1 MSVRSERSNSF
12 NVLWLIVLHLAIVL
26 PLAYFLNIWTDEA
39 STLYSTQHGFL
50 NAFQHAATDEKQ
62 APLYF
67 WIMSLWRLLND
78 SIFFA
83 RLFAVIVSCVSIAF
97 FARLA
102 RRMFEPP
109 AAWRT
114 TAFFAFHPFLVWAS
128 VEIRVYA
135 SVILLS
141 ILLMTFFQKG
151 FFEDPDAETGSRRK
165 SQIIFLLISIVA
177 LYTNYYLGFLLVGMF
192 AALVATRQWRAA
204 RDYTLVMLVVGL
216 TFVPQLFTIKS
227 QFLTNTSGYREPTSL
242 AEGLRTVWHH
252 VVTFLLPTGILRD
265 GDGSAIQVIRAWIV
279 RLALVA
285 LVILSVIFRQKL
297 SRRTVATGATA
308 ATIGGTLFAAYFLVG
323 LEYIQIRHAS
333 VLFVPLILVAA
344 SIISDLSQ
352 RDASEARSSYF
363 IPAVGVVVLLAF
375 SYAIV
380 TLYPN
385 MTKRGDWAR
394 VGEFIQQNESSGQ
407 PIVVFPTFDAIAL
420 PYHYKGV
427 NQILPKEKFFTF
439 EQEAPFGT
447 ENSLKHQIDFVTSRI
462 PPAADSIW
470 LVEHEQCMTTDACRP
485 LENFVK
491 ANYTIEKEQEFYLEK
506 VFLLKKKPQ

>member
-1 MSVRSERSNSF
+1 MSARSDKSNTF
-12 NVLWLIVLHLAIVL
+12 NVMWLIVLHLAIVL
-26 PLAYFLNIWTDEA
+26 PLAYFLNIWSDEA

-67 WIMSLWRLLND
+67 WIMSLWRSLND

-83 RLFAVIVSCVSIAF
+83 RLFAVMVSCVSIAF

-102 RRMFEPP
+102 KRMFEPR
-109 AAWRT
+109 AALLV

-128 VEIRVYA
+128 VEIRVYS

-141 ILLMTFFQKG
+141 ILLITFFLSGFTEESHQK
-151 FFEDPDAETGSRRK
+151 PQRRDK
-165 SQIIFLLISIVA
+165 IIFLVTSVIA

-204 RDYTLVMLVVGL
+204 RDYFLVMLVTGIA
-216 TFVPQLFTIKS
+216 FVPQLFTIKS
-227 QFLTNTSGYREPTSL
+227 QFLTNISGFREPISMT
-242 AEGLRTVWHH
+242 EGLRAVWHH
-252 VVTFLLPTGILRD
+252 VVTFLLSTGILRD
-265 GDGSAIQVIRAWIV
+265 GDGSAIQIIRAWIV
-279 RLALVA
+279 RLALVGLA
-285 LVILSVIFRQKL
+285 FLSVIFRRKL
-297 SRRTVATGATA
+297 SRRTLGTGAIM
-308 ATIGGTLFAAYFLVG
+308 ATICSSLFAAYFLVG

-333 VLFVPLILVAA
+333 VLFVPLIIFAA
-344 SIISDLSQ
+344 SIISDLSGQ
-352 RDASEARSSYF
+352 GESKNRGVLLV
-363 IPAVGVVVLLAF
+363 PTVGIVVLLAF

-394 VGEFIQQNESSGQ
+394 IGEFIQQNESANQ
-407 PIVVFPTFDAIAL
+407 PIVVFPAFDAVAL

-427 NQILPKEKFFTF
+427 NQILPTSGFFDF
-439 EQEAPFGT
+439 EQEAAFGT
-447 ENSLKHQIDFVTSRI
+447 ENSLKRQIDFVTSQI
-462 PPAADSIW
+462 PADADRVW
-470 LVEHEQCMTTDACRP
+470 LAVHEQCLTTEACVP
-485 LENFVK
+485 LENFVQ

-506 VFLLKKKPQ
+506 VFLLRKKPQ